1 MTNFKQRLGAIIQE
15 ARISR
20 NMTQS
25 QLADRLS
32 TSQSAINRIEKG
44 GQNVSLEMLARIS
57 EVLDS
62 EIVSLNQSGAI
73 NFRVEGGKP
82 LSGSIDIKTSKNAA
96 VALLCASLLN
106 RGKTT
111 LKSVAR
117 IEEVNRIIE
126 VLNSVGV
133 KTKWLDGNDLEIT
146 PPAKLKLD
154 HMDVKAARRTR
165 SIIMFLGPLLHSYN
179 DFKLPYAGGCNLGSR
194 TVEPHLKGLENFGL
208 DVAATK

>member
-1 MTNFKQRLGAIIQE
+1 MTNFKQRLGVIIQE

-73 NFRVEGGKP
+73 NFRVEGGKK
-82 LSGSIDIKTSKNAA
+82 LTGAIEVKTSKNAA

-106 RGKTT
+106 RG
-111 LKSVAR
+111 
-117 IEEVNRIIE
+117 
-126 VLNSVGV
+126 
-133 KTKWLDGNDLEIT
+133 
-146 PPAKLKLD
+146 
-154 HMDVKAARRTR
+154 
-165 SIIMFLGPLLHSYN
+165 
-179 DFKLPYAGGCNLGSR
+179 
-194 TVEPHLKGLENFGL
+194 
-208 DVAATK
+208 